1 MDIARFR
8 CHISPASMSMGT
20 VEVCVLLARSRQ
32 DGLCIDF
39 YTPDALDVLLP
50 QIYIFQRGE
59 VS

>member
-1 MDIARFR
+1 
-8 CHISPASMSMGT
+8 MGT